1 MKQHAV
7 LLYVANTQ
15 LGKCQ
20 ATSKI
25 GFDPGQGEGLTEDA
39 LGGRNNIKR
48 LPTFLATSAPV
59 LCLFAVLSLGQRSTC
74 SVQTG
79 TVLLGSSLYSQNQH
93 IVGCYGLNYV
103 SPNSC
108 VGVITPRISECDR
121 IEK

>member
-1 MKQHAV
+1 MKQCVV

-25 GFDPGQGEGLTEDA
+25 GFDPGQGERLAEDA

-48 LPTFLATSAPV
+48 LPAFLDTPAPV
-59 LCLFAVLSLGQRSTC
+59 LYLFAVLSLDQRSTC
-74 SVQTG
+74 SVRTG
-79 TVLLGSSLYSQNQH
+79 TVLLGSSLYSQNQCV
-93 IVGCYGLNYV
+93 VGCYGLDYV

-108 VGVITPRISECDR
+108 VGVITPRLSECDR
-121 IEK
+121 IGK